1 MSRRAIGSALLLVA
15 AGACSVSPENS
26 PESKSPGDVVKVLLA
41 QDADRVYVSVVNVA
55 NFNFRWDTY
64 PRAEQTG
71 DVRFDFR
78 RNGVQSPSVLRPAE
92 IASAAGLVWLQS
104 ADGAAFARRKALLVE
119 RFDLKPGCYALIVH
133 VTNSAAESA
142 GNKFLGI
149 PGPVVEARSAPVEV
163 CF

>member
-1 MSRRAIGSALLLVA
+1 MSRRVVGGALLLVA
-15 AGACSVSPENS
+15 TGACSPSPENL
-26 PESKSPGDVVKVLLA
+26 PASKSSDDVVRVLLA
-41 QDADRVYVSVVNVA
+41 QDADRVYVSVFNVA

-78 RNGVQSPSVLRPAE
+78 RNGVQSPSLQRPAE
-92 IASAAGLVWLQS
+92 IASTAGLVWLQS
-104 ADGAAFARRKALLVE
+104 GDGAAFARSKSLLLE
-119 RFDLKPGCYALIVH
+119 RFDLRQGCYTLIVH
-133 VTNSAAESA
+133 VTNAAAESA
-142 GNKFLGI
+142 GNKFLGS